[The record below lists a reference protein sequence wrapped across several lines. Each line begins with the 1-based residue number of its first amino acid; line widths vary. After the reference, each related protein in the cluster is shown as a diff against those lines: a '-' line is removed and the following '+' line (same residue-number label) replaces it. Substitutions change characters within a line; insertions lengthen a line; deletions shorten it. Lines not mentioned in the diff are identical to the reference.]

1 MQPSR
6 IHPVPPSRTRRG
18 LRLRRRLRRRPDQ
31 SSSLWRP
38 HATKYS
44 SRWTRKP
51 LRHVQDLMR
60 REVASGD
67 AGVIFARALVLLEQQ
82 AEKKAFSATTRFRP
96 TRPTKP
102 GSRTVPANV
111 ERQVWTRDGG
121 RCAFIGRSG
130 MRCSAR
136 SFLEFHHR
144 EPHALGGPA
153 TVENIALRCRAHNAY
168 ESELLFGRFA
178 PAADREW
185 LPEAR

>member
-1 MQPSR
+1 
-6 IHPVPPSRTRRG
+6 
-18 LRLRRRLRRRPDQ
+18 
-31 SSSLWRP
+31 
-38 HATKYS
+38 
-44 SRWTRKP
+44 
-51 LRHVQDLMR
+51 MR

-168 ESELLFGRFA
+168 ESELVFGRFA

-185 LPEAR
+185 VPEVR